1 MLADLEKHTA
11 RFNDLSLRS
20 RLLMT
25 LSSVVILF
33 VLFDLY
39 WFSNNEKTI
48 KQTNNNIISLS
59 QEKDNLIEV
68 QKTTNGTLSEL
79 LANVKRSNKI
89 LMMVNIVNIAT
100 IVTLLVVVL

>member
-1 MLADLEKHTA
+1 M
-11 RFNDLSLRS
+11 FNLD
-20 RLLMT
+20 
-25 LSSVVILF
+25 
-33 VLFDLY
+33 
-39 WFSNNEKTI
+39 E
-48 KQTNNNIISLS
+48 
-59 QEKDNLIEV
+59 LIEV